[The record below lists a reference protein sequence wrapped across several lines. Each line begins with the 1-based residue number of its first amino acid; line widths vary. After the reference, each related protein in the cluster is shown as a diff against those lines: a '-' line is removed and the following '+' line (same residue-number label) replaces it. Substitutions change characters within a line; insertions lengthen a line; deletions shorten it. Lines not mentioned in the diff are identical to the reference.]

1 MHRAALTA
9 IATGLLLAACGPKES
24 PTPPA
29 AAAPAATVEE
39 TPAPE
44 TVCNYIVLV
53 DAGSTSSRAY
63 TYQID
68 APEEEGGIPALTQ
81 LSYAKVEPGLA
92 SFKDSPDDAAGSITS
107 LLTSAD
113 SVLATL
119 PDECEGK
126 TPTALMATAGMRLL
140 EGQDGGEAAAKAI
153 YDAVRQAVSDTG
165 LDLRFAGTISGQ
177 QEALYTWASANY
189 ALGNLNADGGSVGTL
204 DLGSVAT
211 SIAFIPE
218 NGGGPTATLK
228 FGAKSFSVYAQSY
241 IGYGVDQ
248 ARQYVAD
255 DACFPKGV
263 AKGKGRFDQCV
274 KKLAPVVTPK
284 SCEGGACGL
293 AQPGVE
299 AKPGVPQPA
308 LPSAMTFY
316 ATGHFAELAALLK
329 PSAATLA
336 GISEAAGGPK
346 GKAGFCGTKWAK
358 LTEANSDIP
367 PEKLENV
374 CFTAGWVHS
383 LLEGYGF
390 GGDSEQIT
398 WTDRFGDVDSGWAL
412 GAALCSVTGCLAG

>member
-1 MHRAALTA
+1 MMHRAALTS

-24 PTPPA
+24 STPPVA
-29 AAAPAATVEE
+29 AEPAATVEE

-44 TVCNYIVLV
+44 TVCNYIVLI
-53 DAGSTSSRAY
+53 DAGSTKSRAY

-68 APEEEGGIPALTQ
+68 TPEEGGVPTLTQ

-92 SFKDSPDDAAGSITS
+92 SFKDSPDGAAGSITS
-107 LLTSAD
+107 LLTDTD
-113 SVLATL
+113 SVLAKL

-140 EGQDGGEAAAKAI
+140 EAQGGDAAAKAI
-153 YDAVRQAVSDTG
+153 YDSVSQAVSDTG

-189 ALGNLNADGGSVGTL
+189 ALGNLSADQGSVGTL

-218 NGGGPTATLK
+218 NGEGPTATLK
-228 FGAKSFSVYAQSY
+228 FGDASFSVYAQSY

-255 DACFPKGV
+255 DACFPKGL
-263 AKGKGRFDQCV
+263 AKGKGRFDQCLM
-274 KKLAPVVTPK
+274 KLAPVITPK
-284 SCEGGACGL
+284 SCDGATCGL
-293 AQPGVE
+293 AQPGAD

-308 LPSAMTFY
+308 LPSTMKFY
-316 ATGHFAELAALLK
+316 ATGHFADTSALLK
-329 PSAATLA
+329 PGAATLA
-336 GISEAAGGPK
+336 SLSEAAGGAK
-346 GKAGFCGTKWAK
+346 GKSGFCGTKWAK
-358 LTEANSDIP
+358 LTESNSDVP
-367 PEKLENV
+367 AEELENV
-374 CFTAGWVHS
+374 CFAAGWITSV
-383 LLEGYGF
+383 LEGYGF
-390 GGDSEQIT
+390 GRDSDQLT

>member
-1 MHRAALTA
+1 MNRAALTA

-24 PTPPA
+24 TTPPVA
-29 AAAPAATVEE
+29 EPAATVEE

-44 TVCNYIVLV
+44 TVCNYIVLI
-53 DAGSTSSRAY
+53 DAGSTNSRAY

-68 APEEEGGIPALTQ
+68 TPEEGGIPTLTQ

-92 SFKDSPDDAAGSITS
+92 SFKDSPDGAAGSVTS
-107 LLTSAD
+107 LLTD
-113 SVLATL
+113 TESVLAKL

-140 EGQDGGEAAAKAI
+140 EAEAGGDAAAEAL
-153 YDAVRQAVSDTG
+153 YESVRQAIKDTG

-189 ALGNLNADGGSVGTL
+189 ALGNLSADQGSIGTL
-204 DLGSVAT
+204 DLGSVAS

-218 NGGGPTATLK
+218 NGEGPTATLK
-228 FGAKSFSVYAQSY
+228 FGDTSFSVYAQSY

-255 DACFPKGV
+255 NACFPKGL
-263 AKGKGRFDQCV
+263 AKGKGRFDQCL
-274 KKLAPVVTPK
+274 KKLTPVITPK
-284 SCEGGACGL
+284 SCNGGACGL
-293 AQPGVE
+293 AQPGVD

-308 LPSAMTFY
+308 LPSTMKFV
-316 ATGHFAELAALLK
+316 ATGHFAGTSALLK
-329 PSAATLA
+329 PEAATLA
-336 GISEAAGGPK
+336 SFSEAAGGAK
-346 GKAGFCGTKWAK
+346 GDSGFCGTKWAK
-358 LTEANSDIP
+358 LTESMSDVP
-367 PEKLENV
+367 AEKLENV
-374 CFTAGWVHS
+374 CFTAGWITS

-390 GGDSEQIT
+390 DRDSEQLT

-412 GAALCSVTGCLAG
+412 GAALCSVTNCLAG